1 MEARR
6 NWGWGIRTLSSQGG
20 IWETLS
26 RMECSSPPPDVHA
39 LPTAGP
45 CYFQGPWRVE
55 AQAPGSQGFD
65 SQWYFSLLCSV
76 CAPRAW
82 ASPLLRVST
91 LTTSRNAVVAEENQQ
106 SSLPTQPCLVIC
118 PLHCRGSSGN
128 TAAVPDGTS
137 KKSQLRG
144 PADSHLYSP
153 TRHSKEW
160 RGASVSFFSHPKE
173 INMLCKN
180 NSIQQSSTLHLPPS
194 GPSLLAFH

>member
-1 MEARR
+1 MERSSGGVRHHQTSMLSILLAPAISKVHD
-6 NWGWGIRTLSSQGG
+6 GWKPRHRGAKGLIPSDISHFCAQSVRPGHGHRPFSEYPHSQ
-20 IWETLS
+20 
-26 RMECSSPPPDVHA
+26 
-39 LPTAGP
+39 
-45 CYFQGPWRVE
+45 
-55 AQAPGSQGFD
+55 
-65 SQWYFSLLCSV
+65 
-76 CAPRAW
+76 
-82 ASPLLRVST
+82 
-91 LTTSRNAVVAEENQQ
+91 TSRNAVVAEENQQ
-106 SSLPTQPCLVIC
+106 SSLPAQPCLVIC

-153 TRHSKEW
+153 THHSKER